1 MNNDINDIELIC
13 YVYEI
18 ENRREKKQFIH
29 STFFF
34 CTKTNAVSFMNFCL
48 EICNCFIMKLND
60 SVANFGKFMIS
71 CEIC

>member
-1 MNNDINDIELIC
+1 MFMKLKTDAKKI
-13 YVYEI
+13 VY
-18 ENRREKKQFIH
+18 
-29 STFFF
+29 TFHLFF